1 MFERFRRG
9 ITKAIVGLLFGILIL
24 SFALWGIPNY
34 NREAGNT
41 AVADVAGREVGS
53 QELQQLVERQR
64 QLLSQEMGGQPL
76 TRENAR
82 VVYKLRQR
90 NMAADLERDAL
101 NALVD
106 RAAVERHALELGLA
120 LSDQALAEGIRS
132 DPVFQGTDKQFSRAI
147 FNERLS
153 SIGYTER
160 RYFAER
166 RADQLADKVAGALR
180 DSVVAP
186 DALVGV
192 VHRFREETRTVAHFA
207 LDPTKVAKPTEPDK
221 AKLEEL
227 YERIKS
233 RFTEPERR
241 RVTAAI
247 LSRDELKKLAPV
259 DDAEVKAAWERD
271 RASHDQPE
279 RRRWQQI
286 LFKTRAEA
294 QEAQKEI
301 NGGKSMLV
309 VALEAMG
316 IQGRVDQGLIARREI
331 GDGRLGSALFQLPVG
346 KLSEPIE
353 VRGGF
358 ALVRVNE
365 IVPARE
371 RPFEEVA
378 AEIRNELEQTRQREA
393 SQKVVDQLE
402 DLRAQR
408 KPLKDI
414 AAELKLRLID
424 AAGIERNGKGLD
436 GKAAIDHPDAERLLA
451 AAFDQERSDRD
462 AIDLSDGQAW
472 IEVSEIVAAKVKPFD
487 AVADEVKAAWLDIE
501 TRKAIQAAAD
511 AAAERLRKG
520 EAVEAVAQAEG
531 QTVEISEPFKRSQPV
546 KGLST
551 SAVRTA
557 FTLASG
563 GVGTAE
569 TPDGKSRTV
578 FVLREVKPAA
588 EPTKE
593 QADRIRDELRLQKQ
607 ADTVGLY
614 TAAVRQRFSARID
627 EAAYRR
633 AIGSDQPQ

>member
-1 MFERFRRG
+1 MLERFRRG

-34 NREAGNT
+34 NREVGNT
-41 AVADVAGREVGS
+41 AVANVAGREVGT

-82 VVYKLRQR
+82 VLYKLRQR

-106 RAAVERHALELGLA
+106 RAAVQRHAEELGLA
-120 LSDQALAEGIRS
+120 LSDVALAEAIRS
-132 DPVFQGTDKQFSRAI
+132 DPVFQGPDKQFSRAI

-207 LDPTKVAKPTEPDK
+207 LDPEKLAKPAEPDK
-221 AKLEEL
+221 AALDEL

-233 RFTEPERR
+233 RFMEPERR

-259 DDAEVKAAWERD
+259 EDAEVKAAWERD

-316 IQGRVDQGLIARREI
+316 IQGRVDQGLVARREV
-331 GDGRLGSALFQLPVG
+331 GDGRLGTALFQLPIG
-346 KLSEPIE
+346 KLSDPVE

-371 RPFEEVA
+371 RPFDEVA

-393 SQKVVDQLE
+393 SQRIVDQLE

-424 AAGIERNGKGLD
+424 AGGVERSGKGPD

-451 AAFDQERSDRD
+451 AAFDQDRSDRD

-472 IEVSEIVAAKVKPFD
+472 IEVSEIVPAKVKPFD
-487 AVADEVKAAWLDIE
+487 AVADQVKTAWLDIE
-501 TRKAIQAAAD
+501 TRKAVQAAAD
-511 AAAERLRKG
+511 AVAERLRKG
-520 EAVEAVAQAEG
+520 ETIEAVATAEG
-531 QTVEISEPFKRSQPV
+531 QQVETSEAFKRSQPV

-551 SAVRTA
+551 AAVRTA
-557 FTLASG
+557 FTLAPGAVATS
-563 GVGTAE
+563 E

-578 FVLREVKPAA
+578 LVLREIKPAP
-588 EPTKE
+588 EPTKD
-593 QADRIRDELRLQKQ
+593 QIGRIRDELRLQKQ

-614 TAAVRQRFSARID
+614 TAAVRQRFGARID

-633 AIGSDQPQ
+633 AIGSEQPQ